1 MIPAITSILAK
12 IMILTDEILGF
23 FVTVQTNADPDNCA
37 INYMTGSL
45 TVCGQNFVDYLDQL
59 IYSLVQLGAN
69 VLPALG
75 VLVPTG

>member
-1 MIPAITSILAK
+1 MPAITSIIAK
-12 IMILTDEILGF
+12 VMFLTDAILEF
-23 FVTVQTNADPDNCA
+23 FVTVQTNADPSNCG

-45 TVCGQNFVDYLDQL
+45 TACGQSFVDMLDEL

-75 VLVPTG
+75 VIV